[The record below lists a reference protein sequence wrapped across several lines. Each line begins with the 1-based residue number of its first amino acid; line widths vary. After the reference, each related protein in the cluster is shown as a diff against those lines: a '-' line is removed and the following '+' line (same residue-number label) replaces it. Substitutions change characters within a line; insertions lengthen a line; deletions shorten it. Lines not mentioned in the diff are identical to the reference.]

1 MVNKHD
7 VGHDVAKNVTILTGF
22 YVNTEC
28 FSLKICFKVIF
39 VTMAYILKIIIIFTC
54 AIINY
59 EVEFLFLCRDVIFN
73 EILGISDHIFLSVN
87 FS

>member
-1 MVNKHD
+1 MVYKHD
-7 VGHDVAKNVTILTGF
+7 AEHGVAKNVTVLMGF

-28 FSLKICFKVIF
+28 FSLKICFKVTF
-39 VTMAYILKIIIIFTC
+39 ETMTYILKIITITC
-54 AIINY
+54 AIINN